1 MGDKSINLKKAI
13 GFLEANGMQIKK
25 ASSVY
30 ETEPIG
36 VTEQDWFYNM
46 VIELQTDLS
55 PQDLLLRAKNIEQ
68 KMGRKESSIWGP
80 RVIDIDVLMYDN
92 LVVDTKVKEYGLKI
106 PHPELKNRAFVVL
119 PLLEMEPD
127 VNLPNGEKVHDYLSD
142 TKDQAIKKI
151 GRLEELDGQ
160 SND

>member
-106 PHPELKNRAFVVL
+106 PHPELKNRAFVIL
-119 PLLEMEPD
+119 PLLEMEPEIK
-127 VNLPNGEKVHDYLSD
+127 LPDGHKVRVFLNKV
-142 TKDQAIKKI
+142 KDQEVKKLDIK
-151 GRLEELDGQ
+151 LTADG
-160 SND
+160 